1 MRNTINFFIIFF
13 LIACEN
19 SEARLP
25 ENLKS
30 DDFIKNSAKKNKKL
44 NNYEYNLIKNYIE
57 LSNKDYRESN
67 YGFWYY
73 KEIKKNNTNNKL
85 RFGDKIYFKFTVK
98 DLEDKII
105 YSDYKSKNKIYFMEQ
120 EPIISGLREGLK
132 LMHEGEK
139 MTFIFP
145 SQIAYGFRGDQKKIK
160 PNSPLV
166 YEVII
171 DKIVYN
177 DK

>member
-1 MRNTINFFIIFF
+1 MRNTIKFFILIFF
-13 LIACEN
+13 IACEK

-30 DDFIKNSAKKNKKL
+30 DDFINNSAKKNKKL
-44 NNYEYNLIKNYIE
+44 NNYEYNLIRNYIE
-57 LSNKDYRESN
+57 LSNKDYKESN
-67 YGFWYY
+67 YGFWFL
-73 KEIKKNNTNNKL
+73 KETKKNNLKNP

-105 YSDYKSKNKIYFMEQ
+105 YNDYKSKNKIYFMEQ

-132 LMHEGEK
+132 LMNVGEK
-139 MTFIFP
+139 TTFIFP
-145 SQIAYGFRGDQKKIK
+145 SQMAYGFRGDEKKIK
-160 PNSPLV
+160 PNSPLI

-171 DKIVYN
+171 DKIIYN

>member
-1 MRNTINFFIIFF
+1 MRNTIKFFIIIF
-13 LIACEN
+13 LIACEK

-30 DDFIKNSAKKNKKL
+30 DNFIKISAKKNKKL
-44 NNYEYNLIKNYIE
+44 NNYEYKLIKNYIK

-67 YGFWYY
+67 YGFWFL
-73 KEIKKNNTNNKL
+73 KIKKNNSKNKP

-105 YSDYKSKNKIYFMEQ
+105 YNDYKSKNKIYFMEQ

-139 MTFIFP
+139 MNFIFP
-145 SQIAYGFRGDQKKIK
+145 SQMAYGFRGDQKKIK

-171 DKIVYN
+171 DKIIYN